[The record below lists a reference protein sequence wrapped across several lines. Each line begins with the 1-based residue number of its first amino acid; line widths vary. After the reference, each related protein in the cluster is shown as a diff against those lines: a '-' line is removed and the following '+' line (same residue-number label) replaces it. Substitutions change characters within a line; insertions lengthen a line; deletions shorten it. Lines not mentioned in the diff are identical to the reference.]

1 MDKPFLRVMLN
12 IMKLYDIKAT
22 DIIDDRYLSDN
33 DKLELI
39 LYNKKPIETTGR
51 EVKELNGS
59 NEPK

>member
-1 MDKPFLRVMLN
+1 MLN